1 MAEDGGVGTLNPE
14 SQEQLDNN
22 QTTPVTNGVG
32 SSDNN
37 SELVNGDSDSH
48 SKSTTN
54 GLNGYNNDSAA
65 KAKNTPGEVVVAVKS
80 APAARKGAKV
90 AMKSADISAA
100 LDESTADNADSEYSA
115 SESEEDEEIEGE
127 AEEDSTGLSC

>member
-37 SELVNGDSDSH
+37 SELVNGDSDSQRKYKNN
-48 SKSTTN
+48 SQK
-54 GLNGYNNDSAA
+54 GYNNDSAD
-65 KAKNTPGEVVVAVKS
+65 KAKNTPG
-80 APAARKGAKV
+80 
-90 AMKSADISAA
+90 
-100 LDESTADNADSEYSA
+100 
-115 SESEEDEEIEGE
+115 
-127 AEEDSTGLSC
+127 

>member
-1 MAEDGGVGTLNPE
+1 M
-14 SQEQLDNN
+14 
-22 QTTPVTNGVG
+22 
-32 SSDNN
+32 
-37 SELVNGDSDSH
+37 
-48 SKSTTN
+48 
-54 GLNGYNNDSAA
+54 
-65 KAKNTPGEVVVAVKS
+65 KS